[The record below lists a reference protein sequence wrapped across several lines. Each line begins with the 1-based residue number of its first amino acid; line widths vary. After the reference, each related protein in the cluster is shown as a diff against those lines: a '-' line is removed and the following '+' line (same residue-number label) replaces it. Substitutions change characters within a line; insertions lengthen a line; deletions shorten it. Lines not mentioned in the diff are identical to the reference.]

1 MALEGI
7 AGETGSAFRAP
18 PGMSELEV
26 AAGAPVG
33 LDPPIV
39 IEDVPE
45 DPMAALE
52 AAVSDAVAAPPCY
65 VAFSG
70 GRDSSLVLAG
80 AVRVA
85 RRDGHP
91 LPIAATMRFERG
103 SEAEE
108 DSWQELVLEHLGLDE
123 RIIVDI
129 THELDFVGPVATAEL
144 LRRGPLFPPNS
155 HSMAP
160 LLARVAGGSLLVGAG
175 GDEVLGY
182 HRWTNLN
189 DGLAGRRK
197 PVLRDVGRLGV
208 AALPARMQRRLLA
221 RRDAVARPWLR
232 AEAER
237 AVRSLER
244 SVGEEPIRFDRAVL
258 WASRRRITTVGRGS
272 LAILGQASGVRVE
285 APLLDPRFVSALAR
299 AGGARGWGDR
309 SATMRAIADGVL
321 PDALLDRRDKAA
333 FNATFFGDST
343 RRFAA
348 EWSGSGVDPS
358 LVDRDALR
366 LEWSDKSP
374 NYFSAML
381 LQLAWLH
388 DNVVQDRCRSR

>member
-1 MALEGI
+1 
-7 AGETGSAFRAP
+7 
-18 PGMSELEV
+18 MSKLEV

-33 LDPPIV
+33 LDPPVV
-39 IEDVPE
+39 IHDVPD
-45 DPMAALE
+45 DPLAALE
-52 AAVSDAVAAPPCY
+52 AAVLDAVATPPCY

-80 AVRVA
+80 AVRAA
-85 RRDGHP
+85 RRYGHP

-108 DSWQELVLEHLGLDE
+108 DSWQELVLEHLGVDE

-144 LRRGPLFPPNS
+144 LRRGLLFPPNS

-160 LLARVAGGSLLVGAG
+160 LLARVAGGSLLIGAG
-175 GDEVLGY
+175 GDEILGY
-182 HRWTNLN
+182 HRWTRLN
-189 DGLAGRRK
+189 DVLAGRRK
-197 PVLRDVGRLGV
+197 PVLRDVGRFAV
-208 AALPARMQRRLLA
+208 AALPARVEGRLLA

-232 AEAER
+232 AGAAR
-237 AVRSLER
+237 AVRSLEGT
-244 SVGEEPIRFDRAVL
+244 VADAPVRFDRAVL
-258 WASRRRITTVGRGS
+258 WASRRRITTVGRAS

-309 SATMRAIADGVL
+309 GATMRAVADGVL

-333 FNATFFGDST
+333 FNATFFGDAT

-348 EWSGSGVDPS
+348 EWSGSGVDSS
-358 LVDRDALR
+358 LVDPDTLR
-366 LEWSDKSP
+366 LEWSDESP
-374 NYFSAML
+374 NYYSAML

-388 DNVVQDRCRSR
+388 DNAV